1 MSWWFRQSDKKIFT
15 FNRKYAMCTMA
26 VISLLI
32 YAGLFIWAEPIVA
45 VYNSEGNALLQNM
58 AVIGLK
64 LYFTAVWFIG
74 FNVVLSMYFTA
85 VENPVPAQV
94 ISVLRGIV
102 LVIPVAFVMAYLWG
116 ITGVWLTMVVTE
128 GMVSFAGIVYWI
140 RSKKSAVR

>member
-1 MSWWFRQSDKKIFT
+1 
-15 FNRKYAMCTMA
+15 MA

-45 VYNSEGNALLQNM
+45 VFNSEGNALLQNM

>member
-1 MSWWFRQSDKKIFT
+1 
-15 FNRKYAMCTMA
+15 
-26 VISLLI
+26 
-32 YAGLFIWAEPIVA
+32 
-45 VYNSEGNALLQNM
+45 
-58 AVIGLK
+58 
-64 LYFTAVWFIG
+64 
-74 FNVVLSMYFTA
+74 MYFTA

>member
-1 MSWWFRQSDKKIFT
+1 
-15 FNRKYAMCTMA
+15 MCTMA

-45 VYNSEGNALLQNM
+45 VFNSEGNALLQNM